1 MDFFS
6 RVTSLFSSQGTDI
19 NARFVL
25 LREAISGTMSKFH
38 MARDKTTD
46 KIVGLKLLDPEKTTQ
61 FEGRFTGLQKPS
73 EGQIALALK
82 HPRIV
87 DTLEAGTGT
96 DGRQYIV
103 MEFLDGPGL
112 NSLIVAKEKRLDGK
126 RMELI
131 RQMCDSVQFVHDQ
144 GYLHRDICPRNFIAS
159 KDLNSIKLIDF
170 GLTVPAQGKFL
181 EPGNRTGTP
190 SYMAPEIVRRRPTDL
205 RVDVFALG
213 ATIYHLCCFELPWP
227 TQDLTGK
234 AAMQHDLTP
243 AVPIL
248 TVRPNLNPTLAEAIM
263 ASVAREPNDRPPS
276 VKEFARMIRKVT
288 HEFEK

>member
-6 RVTSLFSSQGTDI
+6 RVTSLFSAQGTDI
-19 NARFVL
+19 NSRFVL

-73 EGQIALALK
+73 EGQIALSLK

-87 DTLEAGTGT
+87 ETFESGTGA
-96 DGRQYIV
+96 DGRQFIV
-103 MEFLDGPGL
+103 MEFLEGPGL

-126 RMELI
+126 RMEMI
-131 RQMCDSVQFVHDQ
+131 RQMCDSVQHVHDQ

-159 KDLNSIKLIDF
+159 KDLNSVKLIDF
-170 GLTVPAQGKFL
+170 GLTVPASGKFL

-227 TQDLTGK
+227 SQDLTGK

-248 TVRPNLNPTLAEAIM
+248 TVRPDLNPTLAEAIM
-263 ASVAREPNDRPPS
+263 AAVAREPADRPGTI
-276 VKEFARMIRKVT
+276 KDFARMMRKVN